1 MFIPTTYISELA
13 LRKYIPGCGEERS
26 TNNMTNKWNQL
37 VDRIN
42 HAAGRRAMVEDQV
55 GRPRK
60 EAGIKEMQVERLNQ
74 EDLAKQSLLIIIPRQ
89 EELGTRVKQL

>member
-1 MFIPTTYISELA
+1 MYTEDEKISSPWIFIPTTYISELA

-26 TNNMTNKWNQL
+26 INNMTNKWNQL

-55 GRPRK
+55 GRPRLWSK
-60 EAGIKEMQVERLNQ
+60 G
-74 EDLAKQSLLIIIPRQ
+74 
-89 EELGTRVKQL
+89 LGMY